1 MHAVLLKQGNIKS
14 THVID
19 HFVPGEDTSAS
30 KSSVSGPNGR
40 LSSGRTSSSG
50 TGDSDDTIKA
60 ILEQARREMVAQQ
73 RDQALREMAV
83 CHWSTTT
90 TAAATATTTTS
101 SSSLAAAEPRP
112 PAVKQEGAGADAG
125 VGVGVGIA
133 SNPQVLQQTPLSV
146 ISPKD
151 FVQNIIRKV
160 KSEIGDTSSYQGGH
174 WSATSAMS
182 HPLTSVSPSLSST
195 TSSSSPAS
203 AFVGQSSSWL
213 DPWSRLP
220 FSKERDQEEGMS
232 SEGEGAHMVRVKLEP
247 GEEEQDQGVEHLSP
261 CSAYVAR
268 PPKTIVPPLTPDQY
282 DTFTHQQVD
291 TVLLTRQV
299 KDRLAQKGICQ
310 RIFGEK
316 VCIWMPNDTFITV

>member
-1 MHAVLLKQGNIKS
+1 MHTIFLKQGNIKS
-14 THVID
+14 IHVTD
-19 HFVPGEDTSAS
+19 HFVPGEDISAS
-30 KSSVSGPNGR
+30 KSSGPGPSGR
-40 LSSGRTSSSG
+40 LSAGRASSGG

-83 CHWSTTT
+83 CHWGSSTTT
-90 TAAATATTTTS
+90 TAATTTTTS
-101 SSSLAAAEPRP
+101 SSSPAATEPRP
-112 PAVKQEGAGADAG
+112 PAVKQEGTG
-125 VGVGVGIA
+125 VGAGPGA
-133 SNPQVLQQTPLSV
+133 SNSQLLQQTPLSV

-160 KSEIGDTSSYQGGH
+160 KSEIGDTGSYQGGH
-174 WSATSAMS
+174 WSASS

-195 TSSSSPAS
+195 TPCSSPAS

-213 DPWSRLP
+213 DPWSRQG
-220 FSKERDQEEGMS
+220 FSKERDQEDGMS
-232 SEGEGAHMVRVKLEP
+232 SEGEGAHMVRVKIEP
-247 GEEEQDQGVEHLSP
+247 GEEEQDQGAEHLSP
-261 CSAYVAR
+261 CSAYVTR

-282 DTFTHQQVD
+282 DAFTHQQVD

-316 VCIWMPNDTFITV
+316 VCA

>member
-1 MHAVLLKQGNIKS
+1 MV
-14 THVID
+14 
-19 HFVPGEDTSAS
+19 FVPGEDTSSSKAS
-30 KSSVSGPNGR
+30 GSGCNGR
-40 LSSGRTSSSG
+40 LSAGRASSSG
-50 TGDSDDTIKA
+50 AGDSDDTIKA

-83 CHWSTTT
+83 CHWSSTT
-90 TAAATATTTTS
+90 TATASTVAASASTSTPTPS
-101 SSSLAAAEPRP
+101 SSSPVATEPRP
-112 PAVKQEGAGADAG
+112 PAVKQEGASVNGNAC
-125 VGVGVGIA
+125 VSV
-133 SNPQVLQQTPLSV
+133 SSPQLLQQTPLSV

-160 KSEIGDTSSYQGGH
+160 KSEIGDAGPYQGGH

-213 DPWSRLP
+213 DPWPRQP
-220 FSKERDQEEGMS
+220 FSKERDLEDGMS
-232 SEGEGAHMVRVKLEP
+232 SEGEGAHVVRVKIEP
-247 GEEEQDQGVEHLSP
+247 GEEEQDQEAEHLSP
-261 CSAYVAR
+261 CSAFVAR

-282 DTFTHQQVD
+282 DAFTHQQVD

-316 VCIWMPNDTFITV
+316 VCV